1 MIKLAKIF
9 QDGMTFQRNKPCK
22 VWGTSSEEK
31 TVTIYMNEKEV
42 AERELPQG
50 DFCFF
55 SPPQEAAQNVTVRIG
70 MMLCSEMWILGR
82 YGLPADRAIWN
93 FP

>member
-31 TVTIYMNEKEV
+31 TVTIYMNERKSPKENCRK
-42 AERELPQG
+42 EILL
-50 DFCFF
+50 FF
-55 SPPQEAAQNVTVRIG
+55 FLRRSSTECNCP
-70 MMLCSEMWILGR
+70 
-82 YGLPADRAIWN
+82 DRK
-93 FP
+93 

>member
-31 TVTIYMNEKEV
+31 TGTIYMKRKSPKENCRK
-42 AERELPQG
+42 EILL
-50 DFCFF
+50 FF
-55 SPPQEAAQNVTVRIG
+55 
-70 MMLCSEMWILGR
+70 
-82 YGLPADRAIWN
+82 
-93 FP
+93 FPRRK

>member
-22 VWGTSSEEK
+22 VWGTSSEVK

-50 DFCFF
+50 VFYFFFFLVFCFF
-55 SPPQEAAQNVTVRIG
+55 
-70 MMLCSEMWILGR
+70 
-82 YGLPADRAIWN
+82 
-93 FP
+93 

>member
-50 DFCFF
+50 DFAGQVIRLNLTRSCIIFPSPWDTGASNLLCTIIQ
-55 SPPQEAAQNVTVRIG
+55 SPPVSLIS
-70 MMLCSEMWILGR
+70 C
-82 YGLPADRAIWN
+82 
-93 FP
+93 

>member
-42 AERELPQG
+42 AERELPQ
-50 DFCFF
+50 
-55 SPPQEAAQNVTVRIG
+55 
-70 MMLCSEMWILGR
+70 
-82 YGLPADRAIWN
+82 
-93 FP
+93 

>member
-31 TVTIYMNEKEV
+31 TVTIYMK
-42 AERELPQG
+42 
-50 DFCFF
+50 FYIYF
-55 SPPQEAAQNVTVRIG
+55 
-70 MMLCSEMWILGR
+70 
-82 YGLPADRAIWN
+82 
-93 FP
+93 

>member
-50 DFCFF
+50 DFANLIID
-55 SPPQEAAQNVTVRIG
+55 SPCLLVLFLSFECQ
-70 MMLCSEMWILGR
+70 
-82 YGLPADRAIWN
+82 
-93 FP
+93 